1 MKKRGSRFFQP
12 DSIAELSEI
21 IIKERDI
28 TLMAGGTSL
37 LRENNGISLTL
48 PGAIVILDKIP
59 ELKKENRTERY
70 FEFGSM
76 VTIDNIVSSSKKN
89 LPQILLTGL
98 DTLAPY
104 PVRNVATIG
113 GALADKVIISD
124 IIPLLLIF
132 DCKVEVMTFNGN
144 KRRSKWESITQYLST
159 NRNRDLHLI
168 TRIRIP
174 LSSPAYSQYY
184 KTGQS
189 FNLFSEITFAA
200 VAELEKSNLTSL
212 SMAFNIENRIIVKTK
227 EIEERLVGKRVHS
240 YYKNRDSLIDAITG
254 SLSSYDGLKEYHKY
268 QMAQII
274 LHFLESF

>member
-1 MKKRGSRFFQP
+1 
-12 DSIAELSEI
+12 
-21 IIKERDI
+21 
-28 TLMAGGTSL
+28 MAGGTSL
-37 LRENNGISLTL
+37 FRENNGIILTL
-48 PGAIVILDKIP
+48 PGVIIVLDRIP
-59 ELKKENRTERY
+59 ELKRENRTERY

-76 VTIDNIVSSSKKN
+76 ITIDNIVNSSKKN
-89 LPQILLTGL
+89 LPAVLLKGF

-113 GALADKVIISD
+113 GALADNVIISD

-132 DCKVEVMTFNGN
+132 DCKLEIMTFSEN
-144 KRRSKWESITQYLST
+144 KRKSKWESITQYLT
-159 NRNRDLHLI
+159 TKRNRELHLI

-174 LSSPAYSQYY
+174 LSTPAYSQYF

-200 VAELEKSNLTSL
+200 TAELEKNNLTSI
-212 SMAFNIENRIIVKTK
+212 SMAFNIENSNIIKTK
-227 EIEERLVGKRVHS
+227 EIEDRLIGKRINT
-240 YYKNRDSLIDAITG
+240 YYKNRDELIETIID
-254 SLSSYDGLKEYHKY
+254 SLSSYEYLKDFQKY